1 MASYNNDSLDERCK
15 RDFVP
20 IVLSLQSQLDEAENE
35 ANNKV
40 LDKVLNLS
48 DAIIKLN

>member
-1 MASYNNDSLDERCK
+1 MAPYNNDSPDKLCK
-15 RDFVP
+15 QDFIP
-20 IVLSLQSQLDEAENE
+20 IILSRQSKLDEAENE

-40 LDKVLNLS
+40 LDEVRNLS